1 MEATIDVQMG
11 GQPMYGPPYSTVST
25 AVSHYPDEQLATVLH
40 VHTFNRRYNWADIT
54 QEIYGVAQCD
64 EFASGPFVVGNL
76 SLRDDAGRLI
86 DMEREVHWNLTTR
99 KPCGGVTT
107 VVNAT
112 TVTIEH
118 NKRTQH

>member
-1 MEATIDVQMG
+1 
-11 GQPMYGPPYSTVST
+11 MYIPST
-25 AVSHYPDEQLATVLH
+25 AA
-40 VHTFNRRYNWADIT
+40 IT
-54 QEIYGVAQCD
+54 GRILRQRFIYGVSQCD